1 MCCKGILLL
10 TTRTDPDPLILS
22 GRSRYESKRIS
33 RPCPL
38 RLMSLWVK
46 RCGSWSALRESS
58 GVNQC
63 QSKVIKNKQKI
74 FHFPC
79 TVNFVVKLI
88 YFRLIYDSLNP
99 HPDPHGGWNLDPH
112 YNVRL
117 RIHITVLVNNSL
129 ETKMHVLLVEAT
141 RRLLI
146 EERGRGES
154 TRQNILDDIPM
165 TTCPFATAAFTIF
178 NPSA

>member
-1 MCCKGILLL
+1 MYSKLCSKTYLFQADLWL
-10 TTRTDPDPLILS
+10 PKSAS
-22 GRSRYESKRIS
+22 GSAW
-33 RPCPL
+33 
-38 RLMSLWVK
+38 RLKS
-46 RCGSWSALRESS
+46 GSALQR
-58 GVNQC
+58 
-63 QSKVIKNKQKI
+63 
-74 FHFPC
+74 
-79 TVNFVVKLI
+79 T
-88 YFRLIYDSLNP
+88 
-99 HPDPHGGWNLDPH
+99 
-112 YNVRL
+112 L